1 MMGEMG
7 SDDKHKD
14 LTLTKINYRRR
25 NYDMKEKTREHLN
38 NLLKRYSSLEIC
50 QNDIEKTF
58 ELINVSLRRGGK
70 ILACGNGGSAADAQH
85 MVGELMKSFL
95 KNRPLPKRLQTSL
108 KDIAGQKGKYIASK
122 LQDAFP
128 AIALTGQDAFFT
140 AFINDVDPSLVFAQQ
155 IYALGS
161 KGDVLIS
168 ISTSGNSPNMI
179 DAIYVAKAMELV
191 TIGLTGVKGGKMAD
205 LCDISIKV
213 PAEITPHVQELHI
226 PVYHTLCAMLEEENF
241 A

>member
-1 MMGEMG
+1 MKEELG
-7 SDDKHKD
+7 SDDKPKG

-38 NLLKRYSSLEIC
+38 NLIKCYSSLEIC
-50 QNDIEKTF
+50 QNDIEKAF
-58 ELINVSLRRGGK
+58 ELINVSLKKGGK

-85 MVGELMKSFL
+85 LVGELMKNFL
-95 KNRPLPKRLQTSL
+95 KNRPLPKSLQKSL
-108 KDIAGQKGKYIASK
+108 ENIAGQRGGYIASK
-122 LQDAFP
+122 LQGAFP

-155 IYALGS
+155 IYALGN

-168 ISTSGNSPNMI
+168 ISTSGNSTNI
-179 DAIYVAKAMELV
+179 VDAIYVAKAMELV
-191 TIGLTGVKGGKMAD
+191 TVGLTGANGGKMAD

-213 PAEITPHVQELHI
+213 PAEATPPVQELHI